1 MQYTIDGLDS
11 QVHDV
16 LFDNIPTQL
25 KIHRQFVLWKSEERD
40 GKLTKIPYNANLSGN
55 ASTTDP
61 SHGPI
66 SSQPKADTL
75 AITNPNN
82 SPG

>member
-25 KIHRQFVLWKSEERD
+25 KIYSQFVLNPN
-40 GKLTKIPYNANLSGN
+40 LTPNL
-55 ASTTDP
+55 
-61 SHGPI
+61 
-66 SSQPKADTL
+66 
-75 AITNPNN
+75 NPNLNLNN